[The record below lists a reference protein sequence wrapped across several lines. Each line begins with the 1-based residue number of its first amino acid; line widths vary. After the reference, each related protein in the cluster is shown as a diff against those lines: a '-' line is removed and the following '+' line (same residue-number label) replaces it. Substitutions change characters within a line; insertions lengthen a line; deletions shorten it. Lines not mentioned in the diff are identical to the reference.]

1 MNEESRNPAPAS
13 APAATS
19 AAAGQPGETV
29 LQVRG
34 VRRSFRRPHG
44 EPLVVLES
52 VNLDLHKGEIIGLL
66 GRSGSGKSTLLRI
79 VAGLIKASDGEVIYR
94 GQPLHGAAEGI
105 SMVFQSFALFPWL
118 TVLQNVEAGL
128 EAQGVPP
135 DEMRELALRAIDL
148 IGLDGFA
155 NAYPRELS
163 GGMRQRVGFARAL
176 VVNPTI
182 LLMDEPFSAL
192 DVLTAETLRTD
203 FLDLWIENK
212 LPIKAVL
219 LVTHNIEE
227 AVFMCDRIL
236 VFSANPGRVVA
247 EIKVPFKHPRNRLDP
262 RFRQLVDDIYSRM
275 TVRADAGKATV
286 LSIGERLHEVSTNLL
301 AGLIETLASDI
312 YHGHADMP
320 ALAQTLALEVD
331 EFFPLAESLQ
341 MLGYAEIANGDVHL
355 TPLGQQFALAD
366 TQSRKVGFAK
376 QMLTRIPLAAHIKS
390 VLDERPGHRAPA
402 VRFLSELEDYLSDSA
417 AEQTLRAV
425 TMWGRY
431 AELFTY
437 DDAAETFSLEM
448 PEAETVG

>member
-1 MNEESRNPAPAS
+1 MIDEVRNANPPPFPAAAPAV
-13 APAATS
+13 
-19 AAAGQPGETV
+19 ETV
-29 LQVRG
+29 LDVRG
-34 VRRSFRRPHG
+34 VRRAFGRAHG

-52 VNLDLHKGEIIGLL
+52 VNLTLHKGEIVGLL

-94 GQPLHGAAEGI
+94 GERLRGPAEGI
-105 SMVFQSFALFPWL
+105 AMVFQSFALFPWL

-128 EAQGVPP
+128 EAQREPR
-135 DEMRELALRAIDL
+135 EQMRERALRAIDL

-176 VVNPTI
+176 VMNPSI

-203 FLDLWIENK
+203 FLDLWTENK
-212 LPIKAVL
+212 LPIKSVL

-236 VFSANPGRVVA
+236 VFSSNPGRVSA

-275 TVRADAGKATV
+275 TVRAFTGKATV
-286 LSIGERLHEVSTNLL
+286 LSIGERLPEVSTNLL
-301 AGLIETLASDI
+301 AGLIETLASET
-312 YHGHADMP
+312 YKGRADMP
-320 ALAQTLALEVD
+320 ALAQALALEVD
-331 EFFPLAESLQ
+331 ELFPLAESLQ
-341 MLGYAEIANGDVHL
+341 MLGYAELESGDVHL
-355 TPLGQQFALAD
+355 TQLGQQFALAD
-366 TQSRKVGFAK
+366 TQARKIGFAK

-390 VLDERPGHRAPA
+390 VLDERPGHSAPA

-431 AELFTY
+431 AELYTY
-437 DDAAETFSLEM
+437 NDDAETFSLEM
-448 PEAETVG
+448 HDAESV